1 MRGAVTKE
9 ETIQIGDALE
19 ALSSINAWALYAKFV
34 TDKADSIQRG
44 NDCIVNDLNKLNYD
58 NGRRRGLKDALSIV
72 EQAIKNKNAALKE
85 DAAGG

>member
-19 ALSSINAWALYAKFV
+19 ALSSINAWALYAKLV